1 MSTDKNKDE
10 IPSLA
15 LDKDD
20 VDSYHRARSVGSKKS
35 SPADESVK
43 PDNQG
48 KAGGPSWLAVL
59 LLVVLL
65 AGAIGYGFYTMQ
77 LQQQV
82 VINAQERISNLER
95 RLSDTGEE
103 MGESAVAMQVR
114 VTELSDK
121 TQELWEQMDKLWASA
136 WRKNQAEIKDLSAS
150 MTSRHNKLE
159 QNISAVRGENDV
171 NATTIGLLQEQLDFN
186 VTATAKMSTLLAQVE
201 QTATDTEQQ
210 MVVLREKLMSTAL
223 ANNGL
228 ASRLTELE
236 RWRKSAEE
244 QLNSSIPSAKPTVT
258 TVTAP

>member
-20 VDSYHRARSVGSKKS
+20 LDSYHRARSVGSKKS
-35 SPADESVK
+35 P
-43 PDNQG
+43 PDDKAPSSDNAG
-48 KAGGPSWLAVL
+48 KSRGPSWLAIL

-65 AGAIGYGFYTMQ
+65 AGAIGYGFYTIQ

-82 VINAQERISNLER
+82 VIKAQERITDLER

-103 MGESAVAMQVR
+103 IGESAVAMQVR

-136 WRKNQAEIKDLSAS
+136 WRKNQSEIKDLSTS
-150 MTSRHNKLE
+150 MKSQHNELK
-159 QNISAVRGENDV
+159 QNVSAVRGENDV

-186 VTATAKMSTLLAQVE
+186 VTATAKLSNLMANVAQ
-201 QTATDTEQQ
+201 TTTDTEQQ
-210 MVVLREKLMSTAL
+210 MASLREKLMSTAL

-228 ASRLTELE
+228 ASRLSELE
-236 RWRKSAEE
+236 RWRKSAEQ
-244 QLNSSIPSAKPTVT
+244 QLKIRI
-258 TVTAP
+258 TAATPKSP

>member
-20 VDSYHRARSVGSKKS
+20 LDSYHRARSGGSKKS
-35 SPADESVK
+35 PLADKAIK

-48 KAGGPSWLAVL
+48 KAGGPSWLAIL

-65 AGAIGYGFYTMQ
+65 AGAIGYGFYTIQ

-82 VINAQERISNLER
+82 FIKAQQRITVLER

-103 MGESAVAMQVR
+103 IGESAVAMQVR

-136 WRKNQAEIKDLSAS
+136 WRKNQSEIKDLSAS
-150 MTSRHNKLE
+150 MRSQHNKLE
-159 QNISAVRGENDV
+159 QNISAVKGENDF

-186 VTATAKMSTLLAQVE
+186 VKATAKISILLAEVQ
-201 QTATDTEQQ
+201 QTATDTDQQ
-210 MVVLREKLMSTAL
+210 MVGLREKLISTAL

-228 ASRLTELE
+228 ASRLAELE
-236 RWRKSAEE
+236 RWRQSAQQ
-244 QLNSSIPSAKPTVT
+244 QLKSSIPA
-258 TVTAP
+258 APKTP

>member
-20 VDSYHRARSVGSKKS
+20 LDSYHRARSGGSKKS
-35 SPADESVK
+35 PPADKAVK

-48 KAGGPSWLAVL
+48 KAGGPSWLAIL

-82 VINAQERISNLER
+82 IIKAQQRITVLER

-103 MGESAVAMQVR
+103 IGESAVAMQVR

-136 WRKNQAEIKDLSAS
+136 WRKNQSEIKDLSAS
-150 MTSRHNKLE
+150 MRSQHNKLE
-159 QNISAVRGENDV
+159 QNISAVKGENDF

-186 VTATAKMSTLLAQVE
+186 VKATAKISILLAEIE
-201 QTATDTEQQ
+201 QTATDTDQQ
-210 MVVLREKLMSTAL
+210 MVGLREKLISTAL

-228 ASRLTELE
+228 SSRLAELE
-236 RWRKSAEE
+236 RWRQSAQQQLKST
-244 QLNSSIPSAKPTVT
+244 IPA
-258 TVTAP
+258 APKTP

>member
-10 IPSLA
+10 IPSLV

-20 VDSYHRARSVGSKKS
+20 LDSYHRARSVGSKKS
-35 SPADESVK
+35 SSADEAVK

-65 AGAIGYGFYTMQ
+65 AGAIGYGFYTIQ

-82 VINAQERISNLER
+82 VIKAQQRITDLER

-103 MGESAVAMQVR
+103 IGESAVAIQVR

-136 WRKNQAEIKDLSAS
+136 WRKNQSEIKDLSAS
-150 MTSRHNKLE
+150 MSSQHNKLE

-186 VTATAKMSTLLAQVE
+186 VTATAKISTLLAKVE

-210 MVVLREKLMSTAL
+210 MAGLREKLMSTAL

-228 ASRLTELE
+228 ASQLAELE
-236 RWRKSAEE
+236 RWRKSAEQ
-244 QLNSSIPSAKPTVT
+244 QLKVSIPVA
-258 TVTAP
+258 APKTP